1 MKEYEFEPVKGLPEH
16 LPPGEEMLWQGA
28 PRWRVLA
35 RRAFHVWKVAAYFAV
50 IIVWRIF
57 ANYSAGETLAEIATG
72 ALWVLALGL
81 VAIGGLT
88 LLAWAMSRATI
99 YTITSR
105 RVVMRF
111 GVAIQMIVNFPFAQ
125 IQSAEMRR
133 NRDDTGDIPLVL
145 EKSVRASYL
154 LQWPHVR
161 PWHFSHP
168 QPMLRAIPDV
178 VKVAEIL
185 SNALGAYAA
194 SSTAKPDPKS
204 DNGSGDGVEQS
215 VSGGLSG
222 ASPSS

>member
-16 LPPGEEMLWQGA
+16 LPPGEEMLWQGV
-28 PRWRVLA
+28 PRWTTLA
-35 RRAFHVWKVAAYFAV
+35 RRAFHIWKVAVYFAV
-50 IIVWRIF
+50 IIVWRVF

-72 ALWVLALGL
+72 ALWVLALGA
-81 VAIGGLT
+81 VAIGGLM
-88 LLAWAMSRATI
+88 LLAWAMSRATV

-133 NRDDTGDIPLVL
+133 NKDDTGDIPLVL
-145 EKSVRASYL
+145 EKSARTSYL

-178 VKVAEIL
+178 VTVAGIL
-185 SNALGAYAA
+185 SKALGAYAA
-194 SSTAKPDPKS
+194 SVASKPDEGPR
-204 DNGSGDGVEQS
+204 DGEAPS
-215 VSGGLSG
+215 ASGGLSG
-222 ASPSS
+222 ANPPS